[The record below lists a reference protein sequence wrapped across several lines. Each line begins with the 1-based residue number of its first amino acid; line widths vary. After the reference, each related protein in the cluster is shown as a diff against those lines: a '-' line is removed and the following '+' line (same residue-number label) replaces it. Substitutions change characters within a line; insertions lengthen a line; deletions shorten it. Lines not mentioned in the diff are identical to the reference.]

1 MRSGIAELGRIE
13 KELHNA
19 SSDVSQSLET
29 CQSLETLPF
38 SRGSSLEL
46 EENYNIRNTI
56 ALQSLIQTQ
65 MIVKDVN
72 QALDIQEKNMVSR
85 AGSLSRRSQE
95 SFTKMHPTAVKR
107 LSTSSSNY
115 SSTDIPENSDLL

>member
-29 CQSLETLPF
+29 LPF

-46 EENYNIRNTI
+46 EEKHNIRNTI

-72 QALDIQEKNMVSR
+72 QAMDIQEKNMVSR
-85 AGSLSRRSQE
+85 AGSLYRRSQE

-115 SSTDIPENSDLL
+115 SSTDIPETSDLL